1 MQIEQYLRSKEHH
14 RAMHQLS
21 GRPRKTFESMH
32 SDILWNNLQKQPQLS
47 DWFSVESGVQQE
59 CAIPPIVIL
68 VATDRIIRRRINGVY
83 RKTKK
88 SQNVGLGIQNRRFRW
103 LQHVLRMD
111 QDRTRRLP
119 LDGGITKKKEA
130 RVAQNN
136 LETYCDA
143 GQTTRTKP
151 EKGQGTTCSD
161 GSVPLEADH

>member
-1 MQIEQYLRSKEHH
+1 M
-14 RAMHQLS
+14 
-21 GRPRKTFESMH
+21 
-32 SDILWNNLQKQPQLS
+32 
-47 DWFSVESGVQQE
+47 QQE

-68 VATDRIIRRRINGVY
+68 VATDRIIRRRIKEVY
-83 RKTKK
+83 KKTKK

-151 EKGQGTTCSD
+151 EKGRGITCSD